1 MTKKC
6 STTLGPILDGGSV
19 EHGFND
25 KADRSVGYQW
35 TIRQVT
41 YTELTEE
48 AGGAYS
54 YRLRRDDQPMLVF
67 KMNGSPT
74 RDGRRYGPAFN
85 DVEFASLED
94 ARRHAVKRVEQARK
108 RDIKKFG
115 KEVAA

>member
-1 MTKKC
+1 MTIKC

-25 KADRSVGYQW
+25 KAGRSVGYQW

-48 AGGAYS
+48 NAAPYRS
-54 YRLRRDDQPMLVF
+54 YRTRSVGQPMLVF

-74 RDGRRYGPAFN
+74 RDGNRYGPAFN
-85 DVEFASLED
+85 DTEFATLEE

-108 RDIKKFG
+108 RDAKKFT
-115 KEVAA
+115 A